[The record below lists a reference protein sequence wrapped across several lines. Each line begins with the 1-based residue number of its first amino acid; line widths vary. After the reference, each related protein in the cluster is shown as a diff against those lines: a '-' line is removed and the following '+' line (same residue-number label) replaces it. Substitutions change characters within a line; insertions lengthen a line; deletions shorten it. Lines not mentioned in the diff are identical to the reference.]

1 VLSRGKY
8 LAIPRVFVSSTF
20 YDLRYIRENL
30 RIFIKNMGFEP
41 ILSEMKKGIS
51 FMIPS
56 RMFKMHA

>member
-1 VLSRGKY
+1 